1 MLKLPSSL
9 RLDSAPEAWA
19 RLEAALRAEM
29 AQVGNAAGRSV
40 TLDASGLTDFD
51 SAALSLLLS
60 ALRLCGR
67 DDWQITL
74 LQPPAQLREL
84 ARVYGVEHL
93 FWTDAPIPA
102 HAD

>member
-1 MLKLPSSL
+1 MLKLPSRL
-9 RLDSAPEAWA
+9 RLDNAPDEWS

-29 AQVGNAAGRSV
+29 VQVGNAAGRSV
-40 TLDASGLTDFD
+40 TLDASGLNDFD

-74 LQPPAQLREL
+74 LQPPAPLRDL

-93 FWTDAPIPA
+93 FWTDAQAPA
-102 HAD
+102 HVD